1 MLTAK
6 QARFSKEAKPIN
18 GMSGL
23 ITTIRIDSIPLQSGV
38 PTIIAPPKA
47 GYFL

>member
-1 MLTAK
+1 MLIAK
-6 QARFSKEAKPIN
+6 QARFSKEATPIN

-23 ITTIRIDSIPLQSGV
+23 TTIRIDSIPLQSGV
-38 PTIIAPPKA
+38 PTIISPPKA